1 MVPINSNAG
10 TFDLNILHICAI
22 LIYGRNKTMA
32 KANKI
37 EVEGSVISV
46 VKNQNEDYV
55 SLTDMA
61 KFKNAESTGLVIS
74 HWLST
79 RFAIDFLGIWEQIN
93 NPSFNVTEFSNIR
106 FNAGSN
112 GYVLSVK
119 QWIERTNAI
128 GIISSAGRYGGTYA
142 HKDIAFEF
150 GSWLSPE
157 FKYYLIREY
166 QRLKDEEQAQLGWS
180 AKRELAKINYRIHTD
195 AIKQN
200 LIPDEITPAQKS
212 FIYADE
218 ADMLNVAMFGMTAK
232 QWREANPEL
241 KGNIRDYATINQLI
255 CLSNMENLN
264 AVFINEGLAQ
274 SERLEKLNKIAI
286 QQMKVLENIEDRKL
300 LIEANK

>member
-1 MVPINSNAG
+1 
-10 TFDLNILHICAI
+10 
-22 LIYGRNKTMA
+22 MA

-37 EVEGSVISV
+37 EVEGSIISV

>member
-1 MVPINSNAG
+1 MG
-10 TFDLNILHICAI
+10 
-22 LIYGRNKTMA
+22 GNKTMA